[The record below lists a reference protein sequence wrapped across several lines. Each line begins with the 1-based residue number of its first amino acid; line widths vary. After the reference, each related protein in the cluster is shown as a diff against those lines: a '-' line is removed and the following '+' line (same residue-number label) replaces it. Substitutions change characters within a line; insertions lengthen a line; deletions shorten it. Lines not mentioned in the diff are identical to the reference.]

1 MLMIVFC
8 FVCCVYVVFCCN
20 MAVGVCILCFELCY
34 IEFVLRMDRDLYLS
48 FHSCYVVIFN
58 RCCVLLCLADFP
70 ACVLLALSW
79 NTMNN
84 K

>member
-1 MLMIVFC
+1 MLQVELMIVFC

-34 IEFVLRMDRDLYLS
+34 IELVLRMDRDMYLS

-58 RCCVLLCLADFP
+58 RCCVLFCCNVEPHPLR
-70 ACVLLALSW
+70 
-79 NTMNN
+79 
-84 K
+84 